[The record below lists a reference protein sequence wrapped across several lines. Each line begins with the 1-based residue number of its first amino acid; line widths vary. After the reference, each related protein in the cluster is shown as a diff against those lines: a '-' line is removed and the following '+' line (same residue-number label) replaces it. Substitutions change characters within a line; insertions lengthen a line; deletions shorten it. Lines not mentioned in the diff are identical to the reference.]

1 MKHLMNSNIE
11 QKLSDFYEEQ
21 KRYKDEDRPDLD
33 RIRASS
39 VDMSIQRIVRQLE
52 KHSKAKLDFVATEDV
67 SVNGVY
73 LYPRVSKSLDKTEK
87 KTESAKGET
96 SESSE

>member
-39 VDMSIQRIVRQLE
+39 VDMSI
-52 KHSKAKLDFVATEDV
+52 
-67 SVNGVY
+67 
-73 LYPRVSKSLDKTEK
+73 
-87 KTESAKGET
+87 
-96 SESSE
+96 